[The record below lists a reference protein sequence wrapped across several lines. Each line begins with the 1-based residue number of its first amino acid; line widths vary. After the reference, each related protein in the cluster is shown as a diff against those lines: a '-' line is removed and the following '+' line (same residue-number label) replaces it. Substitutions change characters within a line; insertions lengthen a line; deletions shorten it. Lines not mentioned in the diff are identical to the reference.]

1 MFLSK
6 LSVGCHIW
14 RTFTGLLVLI
24 LFGGIGKRHLLD
36 ERFVG
41 GDITS
46 FITLIKLLGFV
57 IKLAGLFKKKKKTTQ
72 VLYAN
77 VLMYILRITV
87 AAKTTAISFFL

>member
-1 MFLSK
+1 M
-6 LSVGCHIW
+6 
-14 RTFTGLLVLI
+14 
-24 LFGGIGKRHLLD
+24 
-36 ERFVG
+36 
-41 GDITS
+41 TS

-57 IKLAGLFKKKKKTTQ
+57 IKLAGLFKKKKNTTQ